1 MIRLADEGF
10 TDDDEVAQLATVF
23 GASELG
29 TASGSTPANV
39 IKNARVDVNTLS
51 SLQPLEMSLQ
61 EREGEWLL
69 STLSPFIFSEFL
81 SHSDRIMGRARTRS
95 FEKRLFYLLLSRFS
109 WFVIRMLF
117 RCTRWAKPP
126 MIGPFRDGFSCSSLP
141 SMQVWHTALSQYL
154 QIRHMH
160 TPSLLNN

>member
-29 TASGSTPANV
+29 AASGSTPVNV

-61 EREGEWLL
+61 EREGE
-69 STLSPFIFSEFL
+69 
-81 SHSDRIMGRARTRS
+81 
-95 FEKRLFYLLLSRFS
+95 
-109 WFVIRMLF
+109 
-117 RCTRWAKPP
+117 
-126 MIGPFRDGFSCSSLP
+126 
-141 SMQVWHTALSQYL
+141 
-154 QIRHMH
+154 
-160 TPSLLNN
+160 